1 MNSAES
7 QAPTSSGGQS
17 LGATE
22 SLNGLVTLNLPPIY
36 FTDQPKD
43 LTQRSSASPVGE
55 RNPEDEDEKPVVGC
69 CDHGH
74 LPNGSV
80 AAHDRGENIPER
92 LHRLEAM
99 LNHLADRIALQ
110 PHPGLSN
117 GRMGL
122 LWRGGGSSLSVES
135 LLAMAATRS
144 RKTYAPVSPRA
155 LVMAPDVS
163 CLLDVEPSTMHQ
175 LAVSYMQNFHPRNMI
190 LDWQGS
196 DMGDALQAAEKKFE
210 RTVDTCILLLVLA
223 LGSIS
228 AFEDGF
234 NYWDIPG
241 AVPSGLNP
249 LDEIGDVFFNI
260 ATSMF
265 VEARDISWSSVRC
278 WLLIAFYHSMK
289 LRVYDQWLAVSQAA
303 MTAMMLLRLDESSKR
318 TQTQLY
324 WVIYLQESQL
334 LSEFDFTPTGIAEFE
349 SIIPAPPAG
358 GGRPLDDTQK
368 QYWGIFLA
376 EIPLWRVVNRVRYYV
391 GDTVGFDDTVSGMS
405 PAPFA
410 APALSMIRSLDHEL
424 SSWRL
429 QLPQSFRAEFE
440 FDPGAQ
446 AMSWR
451 RHRSIR
457 EQMIGTLQNGYFK
470 AKAILFRPF
479 LFRILHHGALEGF
492 PQEESTGAAM
502 GLETALQ
509 ALLCS
514 GVLCDNLRLV
524 PLLIVPSRSF
534 FALAILAKVLLQ
546 SPRCKSLLPPAW
558 EKTLPLIRARLRDEI
573 VARSTVIGQDLET
586 LSLLDVDGTA

>member
-1 MNSAES
+1 MNPAES
-7 QAPTSSGGQS
+7 QATTSSEGQS
-17 LGATE
+17 PAATE
-22 SLNGLVTLNLPPIY
+22 SLNGHVTSDLPSICS
-36 FTDQPKD
+36 TDQPKD
-43 LTQRSSASPVGE
+43 LRQRSPASPVGQG
-55 RNPEDEDEKPVVGC
+55 NPDAEDEKPVDGC
-69 CDHGH
+69 CEHRR
-74 LPNGSV
+74 LPDASV
-80 AAHDRGENIPER
+80 REHDRRENIPER
-92 LHRLEAM
+92 LQRLEAM

-110 PHPGLSN
+110 PQPAPSN

-122 LWRGGGSSLSVES
+122 LWRGGGSSLSVEG

-144 RKTYAPVSPRA
+144 RKTYAPVTPRA

-163 CLLDVEPSTMHQ
+163 CLLDLEPTTMHH
-175 LAVSYMQNFHPRNMI
+175 LAMSYMQNFHPRNMI

-196 DMGDALQAAEKKFE
+196 DMRDALQAADKKFE

-223 LGSIS
+223 IGSIS

-241 AVPSGLNP
+241 AGPSGLNP

-265 VEARDISWSSVRC
+265 VEARDVSWPSVRC

-303 MTAMMLLRLDESSKR
+303 MTAMMLLRMDERSKR
-318 TQTQLY
+318 THAQLY
-324 WVIYLQESQL
+324 WAIYLQESQL

-358 GGRPLDDTQK
+358 GGKPQDETQK
-368 QYWGIFLA
+368 QYWDIFLA
-376 EIPLWRVVNRVRYYV
+376 EILLWRIVNRVRYYV
-391 GDTVGFDDTVSGMS
+391 GDAVRFDGTVTGMS

-410 APALSMIRSLDHEL
+410 APALSMIRGLDHEL
-424 SSWRL
+424 ASWRL
-429 QLPQSFRAEFE
+429 HLPLSFRAEFE

-451 RHRSIR
+451 RHRSVR
-457 EQMIGTLQNGYFK
+457 EQMIGTLQAGYFK

-479 LFRILHHGALEGF
+479 LFHILHHGSVEGF
-492 PQEESTGAAM
+492 SQEESTGAAM

-534 FALAILAKVLLQ
+534 LALAILAKVLLQ
-546 SPRCKSLLPPAW
+546 SPRCQSLVPPAW
-558 EKTLPLIRARLRDEI
+558 EKTLPLIRARLRDQI

-586 LSLLDVDGTA
+586 LSLLDADGTA